1 MAWGNCI
8 VLGPKGEEIIAM
20 IKGDMLELP
29 NALGKNPTSV
39 KVDGKVYDILSCVL
53 DERDNILKIQLA
65 TASTKKEKSDDKPT
79 KGRD

>member
-1 MAWGNCI
+1 MAWKTVEVKGSKGNI
-8 VLGPKGEEIIAM
+8 SAM
-20 IKGDMLELP
+20 LNGDMLEVP
-29 NALGKNPTSV
+29 NELGKNPTTV
-39 KVDGKVYDILSCVL
+39 VVDGKTYNILSCVL

>member
-1 MAWGNCI
+1 MAWKTVEIKGSKGNI
-8 VLGPKGEEIIAM
+8 SAM
-20 IKGDMLELP
+20 LNGDMLEVP
-29 NALGKNPTSV
+29 NKLGKNPTTV
-39 KVDGKVYDILSCVL
+39 VVDGKTYNILSCVL